1 MSSSGLIFFI
11 VLWFIIILVA
21 IAVPIVIGVLV
32 YRDAK
37 RQEMSTPLG
46 WALVAAL
53 APSLIGLVIY
63 LVVRSSGNGKGE

>member
-37 RQEMSTPLG
+37 RQEKYRPLG

-63 LVVRSSGNGKGE
+63 LVVRSSNSEKGE

>member
-11 VLWFIIILVA
+11 LLWFIIILVA

-32 YRDAK
+32 YQDAK
-37 RQEMSTPLG
+37 RQEMSSPLA

-53 APSLIGLVIY
+53 SPSLIGLVIY
-63 LVVRSSGNGKGE
+63 LVVRSSNSQKGE